1 MLADFIHS
9 FYYSI
14 PTLQGVVAVDG
25 EDCRMVVQA
34 VHELYD
40 VHLTTPWG
48 PEQRKATVVFIGQCS
63 FSLFSSLCGLPL
75 PLSLFKWTV
84 SALSLCLSVV

>member
-25 EDCRMVVQA
+25 EDRRMVVQA

-48 PEQRKATVVFIGQCS
+48 PEERKTIVVFIGQCS
-63 FSLFSSLCGLPL
+63 LFFHHCVASLF
-75 PLSLFKWTV
+75 LSL
-84 SALSLCLSVV
+84 